1 MVSTIVYTANLVETV
16 TANIE
21 ETDKISM
28 LAFDV
33 KLVDRWVFILRETSV
48 LGMCNFYHA

>member
-1 MVSTIVYTANLVETV
+1 MVPIIVYTANLVESV

-21 ETDKISM
+21 EIDKISM

-33 KLVDRWVFILRETSV
+33 KLVDRWEFILRETSV
-48 LGMCNFYHA
+48 LRMCNFYHA